1 MNIDYDASSEMQYAS
16 QRYLNVK
23 NIFEQFTN
31 KLKTQI
37 SNNTGFAGITINHN
51 PEDDFIIIS
60 MSQIKIR
67 CQLFTY
73 LSDINQLE
81 GSIIFFRKHIID
93 ESKLIKL
100 GSVNFNQNGDLNLN
114 LKNSDRLCNIAT
126 YADFIVMHFF
136 KIALSVDVDNLI

>member
-37 SNNTGFAGITINHN
+37 SNNTGFVGITINHN
-51 PEDDFIIIS
+51 PEDDFILIS

-73 LSDINQLE
+73 LSETNQLE
-81 GSIIFFRKHIID
+81 GSIIFFRGHIID
-93 ESKLIKL
+93 EIKLIKL
-100 GSVNFNQNGDLNLN
+100 GSINFDQNGDLGIT
-114 LKNSDRLCNIAT
+114 LKNSIKLCNLASH
-126 YADFIVMHFF
+126 AEFIVMHFF